1 MRQSFC
7 LIILLNNANGK
18 NMIKTNFK
26 TTKLACYTAY
36 FTMSSIFC
44 VPPILFVTFRELYGI
59 SYTLLGT
66 LVLVNFFTQLGIDL
80 LFTAFSRYFNARI
93 TVRIMPIITA
103 LGLLIYAVIPTAFPD
118 YAYVGL
124 LVGTV
129 VFSISAGLSE
139 VLLSPVIAA
148 IPSENPQRDMSML
161 HSLYAFG
168 TFTMIILS
176 TAFLKIFGTARWMYL
191 VAFLAL
197 LPIVAAIMFMISPM
211 PDLDGEASA
220 SKSVGNRKQ
229 RAIGL
234 ALCVACIFFGSCSE
248 NVMSNWISTYMEN
261 ALGISKV
268 VGDILG
274 AAMFAI
280 LLGIARISYAKFG
293 KNITRTLLIS
303 MIGAAICYITVGLS
317 SSIGVAF
324 VACILTG
331 FCTSM
336 LWPGTLI
343 MMEEKIPNAG
353 VAAFALMASG
363 GDLGASFAPQLLGV
377 VVDKVSASNF
387 AVSMGNSL
395 NITAEQVGLKVGMLM
410 TAIFPIIGIAVVL
423 VIMRY
428 FKKNTQK

>member
-1 MRQSFC
+1 
-7 LIILLNNANGK
+7 
-18 NMIKTNFK
+18 
-26 TTKLACYTAY
+26 
-36 FTMSSIFC
+36 
-44 VPPILFVTFRELYGI
+44 
-59 SYTLLGT
+59 
-66 LVLVNFFTQLGIDL
+66 
-80 LFTAFSRYFNARI
+80 
-93 TVRIMPIITA
+93 MPIITA

-124 LVGTV
+124 LAGTV

-211 PDLDGEASA
+211 PDLNGEASA
-220 SKSVGNRKQ
+220 SKSVCNRKQ

-248 NVMSNWISTYMEN
+248 VVMSNWISTYMEN

-280 LLGIARISYAKFG
+280 LLGIARISYAKIG

-317 SSIGVAF
+317 SSVGAAF

-331 FCTSM
+331 FFTSM

-387 AVSMGNSL
+387 AVSVGNSL

-410 TAIFPIIGIAVVL
+410 TAIFPIIGIAVML

>member
-1 MRQSFC
+1 
-7 LIILLNNANGK
+7 
-18 NMIKTNFK
+18 
-26 TTKLACYTAY
+26 
-36 FTMSSIFC
+36 
-44 VPPILFVTFRELYGI
+44 
-59 SYTLLGT
+59 
-66 LVLVNFFTQLGIDL
+66 
-80 LFTAFSRYFNARI
+80 
-93 TVRIMPIITA
+93 
-103 LGLLIYAVIPTAFPD
+103 
-118 YAYVGL
+118 
-124 LVGTV
+124 
-129 VFSISAGLSE
+129 
-139 VLLSPVIAA
+139 
-148 IPSENPQRDMSML
+148 
-161 HSLYAFG
+161 
-168 TFTMIILS
+168 
-176 TAFLKIFGTARWMYL
+176 
-191 VAFLAL
+191 
-197 LPIVAAIMFMISPM
+197 
-211 PDLDGEASA
+211 
-220 SKSVGNRKQ
+220 
-229 RAIGL
+229 
-234 ALCVACIFFGSCSE
+234 
-248 NVMSNWISTYMEN
+248 MEN

-317 SSIGVAF
+317 SSVGVAF

-387 AVSMGNSL
+387 AVSVGNSL

>member
-1 MRQSFC
+1 MRQGFC

-80 LFTAFSRYFNARI
+80 LFMAFSRYFNAKI

-103 LGLLIYAVIPTAFPD
+103 LGLLIYAVIPTAFPN

-211 PDLDGEASA
+211 PDLNGEASA

-248 NVMSNWISTYMEN
+248 VVMSNWISTYMEN

-317 SSIGVAF
+317 SSVGVAF